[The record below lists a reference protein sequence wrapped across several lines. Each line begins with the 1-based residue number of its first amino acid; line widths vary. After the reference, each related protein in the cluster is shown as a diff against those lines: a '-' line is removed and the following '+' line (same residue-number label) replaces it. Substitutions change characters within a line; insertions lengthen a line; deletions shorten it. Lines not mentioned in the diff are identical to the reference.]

1 MMTEPKQR
9 GEPASFDRETG
20 EVRGS
25 GSGAGVGAPGEDY
38 DGDPM
43 GGGGAEPAGAQRPA
57 RPADRG
63 RARRSAGTTAGKGH
77 PLPGSA
83 EARHGEIPEHLD
95 REKGRG
101 DDPAELIQPGEEAVN
116 PEGEAYRYG
125 DLGRGPA
132 SPGRTDK
139 GE

>member
-1 MMTEPKQR
+1 MTETRKR

-38 DGDPM
+38 DDDPM
-43 GGGGAEPAGAQRPA
+43 AGGGSEPTGAQRPNA
-57 RPADRG
+57 PAERDRET
-63 RARRSAGTTAGKGH
+63 RSDGATSGKGH
-77 PLPGSA
+77 PLPASA
-83 EARHGEIPEHLD
+83 EARHGEIPEHLE

-101 DDPAELIQPGEEAVN
+101 DDPAGLTQPGEEAVS

-125 DLGRGPA
+125 DLGRGSSA
-132 SPGRTDK
+132 PGRTDK
-139 GE
+139 GA